1 MSLPRWHEEPVA
13 KKHNR
18 AAFDCGE
25 EPLNEFLL
33 RYARQSH
40 ESGGAKTF
48 VAIEDSD
55 GTAIL
60 GYYSLSPAS
69 VEYARTPATLKRRLG
84 RYDVPGFRLA
94 RLAVDKKYQGLG
106 LGGQLLLSAG
116 RRCVLAAAEVGGVV
130 LVIDAKNE
138 QAAAWYS
145 SYGALQLDDSPL
157 TLMLPLSTIA
167 AALDLP

>member
-1 MSLPRWHEEPVA
+1 MLA
-13 KKHNR
+13 
-18 AAFDCGE
+18 
-25 EPLNEFLL
+25 L
-33 RYARQSH
+33 R
-40 ESGGAKTF
+40 
-48 VAIEDSD
+48 
-55 GTAIL
+55 
-60 GYYSLSPAS
+60 
-69 VEYARTPATLKRRLG
+69 RRLRVNAAVRGTRRFFVG
-84 RYDVPGFRLA
+84 RRSIRSHGRLLVNEA
-94 RLAVDKKYQGLG
+94 QIAGCAIAHLLDQGLG